1 MKVVGLTGGIGSG
14 KSTVAAMFSKLGVEW
29 VDLDIVARQVVE
41 PAEPA
46 LVAITQH
53 FTHTIPNVIT
63 SNGELNRAALRDYIF
78 QRPSEKKWLEDL
90 LHPLIQSRS
99 QTLLSQAQSPYALLI
114 SPLLF
119 EKNTPTDKSISIDVD
134 EATQIS
140 RAASRDG
147 NTPEQIKRIMA
158 TQLSRQERNQRADYI
173 IDNSN
178 NLSDTERQVY
188 AIHQML
194 ISTL

>member
-1 MKVVGLTGGIGSG
+1 MIVGLTGGIGSG
-14 KSTVAAMFSKLGVEW
+14 KSTVAGLFSKLGIEW

-41 PAEPA
+41 RGEPA
-46 LVAITQH
+46 LTAITQR
-53 FTHTIPNVIT
+53 FSATIPSIQNA
-63 SNGELNRAALRDYIF
+63 NGELNRTALRHYIF
-78 QRPSEKKWLEDL
+78 QHPDEKAWLETL
-90 LHPLIQSRS
+90 LHPLIQKRS
-99 QTLLSQAQSPYALLI
+99 QMLLSKTQSPYVLLI

-134 EATQIS
+134 KATQIS
-140 RAASRDG
+140 RATSRDG

-173 IDNSN
+173 IDNSHS
-178 NLSDTERQVY
+178 LSDTERQVY

-194 ISTL
+194 ISLL

>member
-1 MKVVGLTGGIGSG
+1 MIVGLTGGIGSG
-14 KSTVAAMFSKLGVEW
+14 KSTIATLFTGLGIEW

-41 PAEPA
+41 PGQPA
-46 LVAITQH
+46 LKAITQH
-53 FTHTIPNVIT
+53 FTHTIPNIT
-63 SNGELNRAALRDYIF
+63 TNNGELNRAALRDYIF
-78 QRPSEKKWLEDL
+78 QRPQEKKWLEDL

-119 EKNTPTDKSISIDVD
+119 EKNTPTDKSISIDID

-140 RAASRDG
+140 RATCRDC
-147 NTPEQIKRIMA
+147 NTEEQIKRIMA
-158 TQLSRQERNQRADYI
+158 TQLPRQERNQRANYI
-173 IDNSN
+173 IDNSKTLN
-178 NLSDTERQVY
+178 DTEQQVY

-194 ISTL
+194 ISNL